1 MKNIFPN
8 KIINGRYLKKL
19 DNTKSCLA
27 KKIINLN
34 YSLLF
39 SMRADDHEQYLN

>member
-1 MKNIFPN
+1 MKNRFPN

-27 KKIINLN
+27 EKIINLN
-34 YSLLF
+34 YSPLF
-39 SMRADDHEQYLN
+39 STRMTMNNI